1 MLVKIIKSNAKKF
14 LKILISVRSA
24 CIKKNPSRM
33 RTEKKKSVYMY
44 MYIFNVPGICEEND
58 DETDYC
64 NLVQD
69 LYFPHSI
76 LFVGYGS

>member
-1 MLVKIIKSNAKKF
+1 MLVKIIKSNAKKI

-44 MYIFNVPGICEEND
+44 IFNVYVRKMMMKQII
-58 DETDYC
+58 
-64 NLVQD
+64 V
-69 LYFPHSI
+69 I
-76 LFVGYGS
+76 

>member
-1 MLVKIIKSNAKKF
+1 MLVKIIKSNAKKN

-44 MYIFNVPGICEEND
+44 MYIFNVYVRKMMMKQII
-58 DETDYC
+58 
-64 NLVQD
+64 V
-69 LYFPHSI
+69 I
-76 LFVGYGS
+76 